1 MVEGSNPFANAFIQ
15 TVKKARSKGGLLFF
29 TALCSV
35 SRKDCGMVEGSNP
48 FTQTVKKARSKGGLL
63 FFTALCSVSRKDC
76 GMVEGSNPFANAFI
90 QTVKKLAQKAGFY
103 FLRLFV
109 ACPARIAGWSK
120 VRILSLMPSSRQ

>member
-63 FFTALCSVSRKDC
+63 FFPALCGVSRKDC
-76 GMVEGSNPFANAFI
+76 GMVEGSNPFT
-90 QTVKKLAQKAGFY
+90 QTVRKLALKAGFY

-109 ACPARIAGWSK
+109 ACPARIAGCLK
-120 VRILSLMPSSRQ
+120 VRILSPRQ